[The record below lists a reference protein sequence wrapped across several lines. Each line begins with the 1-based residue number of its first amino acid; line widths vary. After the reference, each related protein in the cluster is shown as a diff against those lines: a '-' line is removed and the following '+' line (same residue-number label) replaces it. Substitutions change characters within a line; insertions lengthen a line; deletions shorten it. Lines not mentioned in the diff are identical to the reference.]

1 MKKKILFISNV
12 DWFFIS
18 HRLPIAM
25 EAIKKGYEVHLATK
39 LTDKKSFLIKQGF
52 IIHPIELD
60 RTQKNLINFL
70 RTIAQ
75 IFKIIYKFKP
85 NIIHAITIKPV
96 IIGGFA
102 SRVLNIPFVASISGL
117 GYVFVSN
124 GIKSKLTK
132 FVVTLLYKLALSG
145 QNIKV
150 IFQNIDDEKIISRIC
165 NLKFNQKIL
174 IHGSGVDLDI
184 YKPKNKK
191 SKDKIILFASR
202 LLKSKGLLEFVKSA
216 ELLKFKNIKFL
227 IAGKLDSENPD
238 CIEFEEM
245 NDWVSR
251 GIVDYVG
258 FNENIINIINN
269 SNIVVLPSY
278 YGEGLPKILIEASAC
293 GVPIITTNHPG
304 CRDAIINEVT
314 GILVPIKDHKALST
328 AILRLIEN
336 PQMSK
341 KMGESGRKL
350 ALEKY
355 DIKKVVNKHIS
366 IYENLISE
374 IN

>member
-18 HRLPIAM
+18 HRLPIAT
-25 EAIKKGYEVHLATK
+25 EAIKKGYEVHLATRF
-39 LTDKKSFLIKQGF
+39 TDKKSFLIKKGF
-52 IIHPIELD
+52 VIHSIELD
-60 RTQKNLINFL
+60 RTQKNLINFS
-70 RTIAQ
+70 RTLAQ
-75 IFKIIYKFKP
+75 IFKIVYKVNP

-96 IIGGFA
+96 IIAGFA
-102 SRVLNIPFVASISGL
+102 SKVFNIPFVASISGL
-117 GYVFVSN
+117 GYVFVSK
-124 GIKSKLTK
+124 GIKSTLTK

-145 QNIKV
+145 QKIKV
-150 IFQNIDDEKIISRIC
+150 IFQNVDDEKIISRIC
-165 NLKFNQKIL
+165 NLKLNQKIL
-174 IHGSGVDLDI
+174 IHGSGVDLDV

-202 LLKSKGLLEFVKSA
+202 LLKSKGILEFVKSA
-216 ELLKFKNIKFL
+216 ELLKLKNIKFL
-227 IAGKLDSENPD
+227 IAGKLDHENPD
-238 CIEFEEM
+238 CIEFEQI

-258 FNENIINIINN
+258 YNENIINLINN
-269 SNIVVLPSY
+269 ANIVVLPSY

-314 GILVPIKDHKALST
+314 GLLVPVKDYRALSS
-328 AILRLIEN
+328 AILRLIKS
-336 PQMSK
+336 PQLSK

>member
-18 HRLPIAM
+18 HRLPIAL

-39 LTDKKSFLIKQGF
+39 CTDKKSFLIKKGF
-52 IIHPIELD
+52 VIHSIELD
-60 RTQKNLINFL
+60 RTQKNLINFSKIL
-70 RTIAQ
+70 AH
-75 IFKIIYKFKP
+75 IFKIVYEVEP
-85 NIIHAITIKPV
+85 SIIHAITIKPV

-102 SRVLNIPFVASISGL
+102 SRILNIPFVASISGL
-117 GYVFVSN
+117 GYVFVSR
-124 GIKSKLTK
+124 GIRSTLTK

-150 IFQNIDDEKIISRIC
+150 IFQNIDDEKIISSIC
-165 NLKFNQKIL
+165 NLKLNQKVL

-216 ELLKFKNIKFL
+216 ELLKFKNLKFL
-227 IAGKLDSENPD
+227 IAGKFDHENPD
-238 CIEFEEM
+238 CIEFERM

-258 FNENIINIINN
+258 YNENIINLINY

-293 GVPIITTNHPG
+293 GIPIITTNHPG

-314 GILVPIKDHKALST
+314 GLLVPIKDHKALSS

-336 PQMSK
+336 PQLSK

-350 ALEKY
+350 ALKKY

-366 IYENLISE
+366 IYEDLISK